1 MHSAIY
7 LCLTAVF
14 VTHFGHVLFVLFA
27 QHPAKW
33 HPALCPGLLRAEIA
47 QVHNACAPRSAGAV
61 PEPCVLSAEAQHCT
75 WDTGSASWLCLG
87 RTGRVRREVSKQNP
101 TKRSVRSAQLGLHGI
116 LGSTASQSYHKK
128 APSKGRA
135 AQAGTNT
142 PPLSRRPCPGLSLSA
157 GGPGCAQH
165 PLPAARPRGPH
176 SRALPGSGL
185 RPAAR
190 AGPLPAERRCPRS
203 RQPGQW
209 PRAAPPPAGAALGH
223 GHGRAPLLPPRR
235 LSPPLGRPQQPPRRP
250 GPAAARSAEPEPRR
264 SPAANL
270 PPCAARRAP
279 RPAGGRWLAAGGHVR
294 EEGAA
299 AAAGVSP
306 TAGGC
311 GGGSSSAGPR

>member
-1 MHSAIY
+1 
-7 LCLTAVF
+7 
-14 VTHFGHVLFVLFA
+14 VLFVLFA

-250 GPAAARSAEPEPRR
+250 GPAAARPAEPEPRR

>member
-1 MHSAIY
+1 MAPCPVPGAAACGDSAGTQR
-7 LCLTAVF
+7 LCA
-14 VTHFGHVLFVLFA
+14 
-27 QHPAKW
+27 
-33 HPALCPGLLRAEIA
+33 ALRGSR
-47 QVHNACAPRSAGAV
+47 AGAV
-61 PEPCVLSAEAQHCT
+61 CFKRRSAALHM
-75 WDTGSASWLCLG
+75 DTGSASWLCLG

-209 PRAAPPPAGAALGH
+209 PRAAPPPAARRSRSRARARPRPAPPAAPPLPSP
-223 GHGRAPLLPPRR
+223 RPPPAAPAAPRPRR
-235 LSPPLGRPQQPPRRP
+235 RP
-250 GPAAARSAEPEPRR
+250 
-264 SPAANL
+264 
-270 PPCAARRAP
+270 ARRA
-279 RPAGGRWLAAGGHVR
+279 RAPALASREPAAVR
-294 EEGAA
+294 GPPGAA
-299 AAAGVSP
+299 ACGRPLV
-306 TAGGC
+306 GGGGTREG
-311 GGGSSSAGPR
+311 GGGSGGGRSFPDSWRLRRWLLLRGSPLEARDPRAPPY